1 MGKGIIKIIKLV
13 INQLLDIIYPPDDKC
28 ISCLEGDNIGICN
41 RCKGKIQRVK
51 CNGEIKSYAFY
62 GKTIRSLILSFKYEK
77 NFLAG
82 RILGEYLC
90 ELINENNIKA
100 DLVMYVPLSKKSFKK
115 RGFNQ
120 CEFMGKIIAERYNM
134 KCYNGIIKIKDTKE
148 QKTLSKE
155 ERSENVKGVFSV
167 KDEKYL
173 IGKSIILI
181 DDVVT
186 TGYTVKEC
194 KSMLE
199 KIEGCTINVLTVAK
213 SEI

>member
-1 MGKGIIKIIKLV
+1 MGKRVVKIIKSIL
-13 INQLLDIIYPPDDKC
+13 NELLDIIYPPDDKC
-28 ISCLEGDNIGICN
+28 IACLEEDNVGICN
-41 RCKGKIQRVK
+41 KCKEKIERIK
-51 CNGEIKSYAFY
+51 SSGDIKSYAFY
-62 GKTIRSLILSFKYEK
+62 GKTIRSLILAFKYEK

-82 RILGEYLC
+82 RILGGYLC
-90 ELINENNIKA
+90 DLVKENNIKA
-100 DLVMYVPLSKKSFKK
+100 DLVMYVPLSKKSLKK

-120 CEFMGKIIAERYNM
+120 CEFMGRIVAEKYNI
-134 KCYNGIIKIKDTKE
+134 KFYNGIIKIKDTKD

-155 ERSENVKGVFSV
+155 EREENIKGVFSV

-186 TGYTVKEC
+186 TGFTVNEC
-194 KSMLE
+194 KNMLK
-199 KIEGCTINVLTVAK
+199 KIKGCTINVLTVAK